1 MTAGLLDKYDRAR
14 RKQQK
19 GEEKVTEKRKRVMY
33 LRDEEGNPTGVM
45 VAMETDSETLRF
57 GMVRYHPVKEHLPF
71 TKKKAKEIAFDR
83 AAKCSF
89 RLPLGGEGYSY
100 EWVHSKSL
108 LESAFF
114 QRSRVHT
121 IPENLGRHVKFFIAQ
136 ALERLGISKFENVF
150 DPNGFVT
157 ETE

>member
-1 MTAGLLDKYDRAR
+1 
-14 RKQQK
+14 
-19 GEEKVTEKRKRVMY
+19 VTDKRKRVMY
-33 LRDEEGNPTGVM
+33 LRDEDGNPTGVM
-45 VAMETDSETLRF
+45 VAMETYSENMGEVVLRF

-89 RLPLGGEGYSY
+89 RLPAKNAYGPEP
-100 EWVHSKSL
+100 H
-108 LESAFF
+108 
-114 QRSRVHT
+114 RVHT
-121 IPENLGRHVKFFIAQ
+121 IPENLGRSVRFFIAQ